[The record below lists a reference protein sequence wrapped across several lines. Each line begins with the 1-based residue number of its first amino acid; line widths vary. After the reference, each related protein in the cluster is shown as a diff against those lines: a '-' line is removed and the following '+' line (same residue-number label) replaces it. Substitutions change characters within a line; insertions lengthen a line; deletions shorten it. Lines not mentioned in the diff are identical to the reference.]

1 MHAYGE
7 MSGTKVVKVT
17 FFFVSEIPSHDFCCA
32 YLERHNMIFFF
43 FCELSVISFYK
54 IFTNTGF
61 YNNVQQ
67 KPILAKY

>member
-1 MHAYGE
+1 MLREYRDGRNSMLLRHAYGE

-43 FCELSVISFYK
+43 FL
-54 IFTNTGF
+54 
-61 YNNVQQ
+61 
-67 KPILAKY
+67 